1 MIISLLYAFKATLI
15 LSICVL
21 VWVGNKFIFHDF
33 CKRIVSSFHIFVE
46 VDLIASS
53 LLSLAN
59 FEQNIAGLVL
69 AICLHMFSILF
80 ITNYFDR
87 KDMLY
92 VSSIQRYVILDVVVA
107 LSFLINAV
115 ASTFLGFTIYL
126 FLDLGVSLALSYWL
140 IVGGYLVIPNRT
152 FYFYI
157 LNLILLKGANCIVFL
172 EHFFSMDFFNITN
185 YLTKFGI
192 VYCIFLIVFYFLRSD
207 TRLYEK
213 LIHKRDQTKVKDF
226 DILLS
231 SLLEEDSLD
240 KQKELLVVSTCNYHS

>member
-1 MIISLLYAFKATLI
+1 MAVGQSDVASLMIISLLYAFKAILI

-46 VDLIASS
+46 VDLITSS

-59 FEQNIAGLVL
+59 FEKNIAGLVL

-126 FLDLGVSLALSYWL
+126 FLDLGVSLALSYR
-140 IVGGYLVIPNRT
+140 I
-152 FYFYI
+152 
-157 LNLILLKGANCIVFL
+157 
-172 EHFFSMDFFNITN
+172 
-185 YLTKFGI
+185 FG
-192 VYCIFLIVFYFLRSD
+192 D
-207 TRLYEK
+207 
-213 LIHKRDQTKVKDF
+213 
-226 DILLS
+226 
-231 SLLEEDSLD
+231 
-240 KQKELLVVSTCNYHS
+240 N